1 MVTVQAVIAANRF
14 GLGARP
20 GELAEI
26 SDDHEGW
33 LLAQLVS
40 DTHAAQDQ
48 LQSSAEILR
57 EFQRL
62 QRVSRE
68 ARRSDSEERAD
79 AEQRAYRSFIRTQ
92 YQTQA
97 TRRYEL
103 AAGTDAPFR
112 ERLVH
117 FWTNHFAVS
126 ADKQAVTPLVGTL
139 EEEAIRPHVT
149 GRFLDMLMAVEQH
162 PAMLLYLDNQASMG
176 DNSRTARAVARR
188 GRDLGLNENLAR
200 EIMELH
206 TLGVDGGYSQEDVTT
221 FAKVLTGWS
230 VGGGQGQGRDEGSI
244 AGEFFFRTNSHEPG
258 AKTILGKR
266 YAADGV
272 GEGEAVLADLA
283 MHPATASFLAEKLA
297 RHFVADEPPREL
309 RTALAQT
316 YLDHDG
322 ELNAVYEAL
331 VSAGAAWEEPL
342 AKYKTPQD
350 FLISTYRAFNQLPD
364 NPERM
369 LTFLELLGQRP
380 YTPGSPAGWPDTMAH
395 WDGGDALIKRIEWA
409 ASAGRQIG
417 DRVRPVE
424 LGEAILGPV
433 FNDHTRT
440 VVSRAESAAQGLTL
454 LFASPEFQRR

>member
-200 EIMELH
+200 VGLKHAAQDLH
-206 TLGVDGGYSQEDVTT
+206 ER
-221 FAKVLTGWS
+221 A
-230 VGGGQGQGRDEGSI
+230 
-244 AGEFFFRTNSHEPG
+244 
-258 AKTILGKR
+258 
-266 YAADGV
+266 
-272 GEGEAVLADLA
+272 
-283 MHPATASFLAEKLA
+283 LA
-297 RHFVADEPPREL
+297 RAVFAD
-309 RTALAQT
+309 
-316 YLDHDG
+316 DG
-322 ELNAVYEAL
+322 QNFA
-331 VSAGAAWEEPL
+331 
-342 AKYKTPQD
+342 
-350 FLISTYRAFNQLPD
+350 
-364 NPERM
+364 
-369 LTFLELLGQRP
+369 
-380 YTPGSPAGWPDTMAH
+380 
-395 WDGGDALIKRIEWA
+395 
-409 ASAGRQIG
+409 
-417 DRVRPVE
+417 
-424 LGEAILGPV
+424 
-433 FNDHTRT
+433 
-440 VVSRAESAAQGLTL
+440 AAQREVHAVQSQNAGKPFRDGPYIQDLG
-454 LFASPEFQRR
+454 SVMS